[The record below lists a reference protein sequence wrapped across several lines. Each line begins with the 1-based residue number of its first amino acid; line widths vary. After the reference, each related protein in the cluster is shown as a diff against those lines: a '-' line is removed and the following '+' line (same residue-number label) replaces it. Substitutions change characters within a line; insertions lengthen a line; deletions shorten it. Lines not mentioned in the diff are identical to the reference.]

1 VKVLRAVKKILP
13 KERLVEIAVKS
24 SICKVK
30 WKANRCNSL
39 EDYVNLAFSPSKFF
53 PYPWISISPTQVK
66 EEITELLKIL
76 AKHKPQT
83 ILEIGTANGGTLFLF
98 TMVASSDARII
109 SIDLPGGRFGGGY
122 PEWRIPLYESFA
134 IHNQRMYLIRGDSHA
149 NSTLKK
155 VKEILDEQGLS
166 FLFIDGDHTYE
177 GVKKDFEMYSNLVGE
192 GGVIAFHDIVPG
204 PPESVG
210 GVPRFWNEI
219 KHQFDYVELVKDW
232 KQGGFGIGAIF
243 I

>member
-1 VKVLRAVKKILP
+1 VKVPRAVKKILP
-13 KERLVEIAVKS
+13 KERLMEIAVKS

-76 AKHKPQT
+76 ARHKPQT
-83 ILEIGTANGGTLFLF
+83 ILEIGTARGGTLFLF
-98 TMVASSDARII
+98 TRVASLDARII

-134 IHNQRMYLIRGDSHA
+134 IHNQYVYLMRGDSHA
-149 NSTLKK
+149 HSTLKMVKRFLMRK
-155 VKEILDEQGLS
+155 V
-166 FLFIDGDHTYE
+166 
-177 GVKKDFEMYSNLVGE
+177 
-192 GGVIAFHDIVPG
+192 
-204 PPESVG
+204 
-210 GVPRFWNEI
+210 
-219 KHQFDYVELVKDW
+219 
-232 KQGGFGIGAIF
+232 
-243 I
+243 